1 MYCKNCGAS
10 MDDKC
15 AFCPNCGTPTGQN
28 NATYCPNCG
37 GEVDPNAAFC
47 TACGTPLGAQ
57 QTQTRANPAASWV
70 KRREIVTAILLSI
83 VTCGIYSI
91 IWFVSLTNEI
101 NALTGRNND
110 TSGGM
115 CFLLTLVT
123 CGIYGYYWGYK
134 IGEKCDQLKGSDDS
148 KILYLI
154 LMFFCPIVT
163 YALAQDTINKTVGN

>member
-10 MDDKC
+10 IDDRS
-15 AFCPNCGTPTGQN
+15 AFCPNCGAPTGASQ
-28 NATYCPNCG
+28 AAHCPNCG
-37 GEVDPNAAFC
+37 QEVDPNAAFC
-47 TACGTPLGAQ
+47 TACGNPLR
-57 QTQTRANPAASWV
+57 TQAKTKASPAASRV
-70 KRREIVTAILLSI
+70 ERREIVTAIILSI

-101 NALTGRNND
+101 NALTGKTND

-115 CFLLTLVT
+115 SFLLTLVT

-134 IGEKCDQLKGSDDS
+134 LGEKCDQLKGSNDS
-148 KILYLI
+148 KILFLI